1 MEKNAWM
8 SARTPPASIA
18 PRIPISQEPVHPH
31 TAIPKNAPESIIPS
45 RPMFTTPERS
55 EKMPPIAAKVSGVA
69 ARRVA
74 ARRLVPK
81 TASSASVCRPTAQS
95 APAVQTTDRPIAH
108 HPTRRSPRET
118 AHTPAIAPSN
128 PKAIGTPTFRI
139 VHGGRASQKPRTART
154 MPAIPIECGW
164 PSRRIRALQS

>member
-1 MEKNAWM
+1 M
-8 SARTPPASIA
+8 
-18 PRIPISQEPVHPH
+18 
-31 TAIPKNAPESIIPS
+31 PKNAPASIIPS

-55 EKMPPIAAKVSGVA
+55 EKIPPIAAKVSGVA

-81 TASSASVCRPTAQS
+81 TASSASVFRPTAQR
-95 APAVQTTDRPIAH
+95 APAVQTRARPIAH

-128 PKAIGTPTFRI
+128 PNAIGTATARM
-139 VHGGRASQKPRTART
+139 VHGGSASQKPRTERT
-154 MPAIPIECGW
+154 MPAMPIECGW
-164 PSRRIRALQS
+164 PSLRIRALQS